1 MEKSRSASDIVK
13 SGGACSRRNRGF
25 HGVPTRCWCGEG
37 IDTFISK
44 THKNPFRRF
53 YRCKI
58 AMQRKGEAHLFK
70 WVDEAL
76 AEEISLVEARQRT
89 IEEDLE
95 DMRKTEKSEDD
106 GASQNNG
113 CLGEDMRKTEKSEDD
128 GASQNNGCLGVITWF
143 CCKLW

>member
-1 MEKSRSASDIVK
+1 MEKSRV
-13 SGGACSRRNRGF
+13 GACSRRNRGF

-58 AMQRKGEAHLFK
+58 AMQKGEAHLFK

-113 CLGEDMRKTEKSEDD
+113 CLG
-128 GASQNNGCLGVITWF
+128 VITWF